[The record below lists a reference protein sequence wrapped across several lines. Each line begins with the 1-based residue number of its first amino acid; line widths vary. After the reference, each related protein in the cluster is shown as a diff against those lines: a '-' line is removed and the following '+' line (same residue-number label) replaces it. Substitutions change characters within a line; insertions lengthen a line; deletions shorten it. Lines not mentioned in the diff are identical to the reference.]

1 MSEMT
6 KNIPK
11 LKLPKILGLALIT
24 LILIGAG
31 GYLFMSNQKMK
42 NELLKLKDPKVA
54 QQQSQAETTVTMEA
68 VSKLIELP
76 EGTPTLATVT
86 DADKLKDQP
95 FFKNAQN
102 GDKVLIFTDAKKVI
116 IYRPSTNKIIEVGGL
131 NVTKDQNA
139 TPEQPIT
146 PKTN

>member
-1 MSEMT
+1 MT
-6 KNIPK
+6 KDLAK
-11 LKLPKILGLALIT
+11 TKLPKIAGIALIA
-24 LILIGAG
+24 LILIGG
-31 GYLFMSNQKMK
+31 GAYLLMTNQKMK
-42 NELLKLKDPKVA
+42 NELLRLKDPEVA
-54 QQQSQAETTVTMEA
+54 EMQAQAETSVTMEA
-68 VSKLIELP
+68 VSKLIEVP

-131 NVTKDQNA
+131 NVTKDANVA
-139 TPEQPIT
+139 PEQPGT
-146 PKTN
+146 PKIN